1 MSVAHYSKDY
11 FPVAPVLPV
20 SITVPGESPTGDNF
34 SALVD
39 TGADGTFVPTSI
51 LEDLDLPI
59 LYMTN
64 VRSHLGES
72 LHRVPVHRVDII
84 LFGSLRLPG
93 IEVVGDDWNDQ
104 IILGRN
110 VLNLL
115 RLTLDGPVETISVS
129 E

>member
-1 MSVAHYSKDY
+1 MSSTRYSEDY
-11 FPVAPVLPV
+11 FPSAPVLPV
-20 SITVPGESPTGDNF
+20 SITVPGESSTGGF

-64 VRSHLGES
+64 VRPHLGES
-72 LHRVPVHRVDII
+72 LHRAAVYQVDII
-84 LFGSLRLPG
+84 LFDSLRLPG
-93 IEVVGDDWNDQ
+93 IEVVGDDWGDQ

-115 RLTLDGPVETISVS
+115 RITLDGPGKTISLS